1 MERRILVRYG
11 GHLPRVTNREE
22 EWIASDTELSLSLL
36 LTKIYERYKDSP
48 ESKLFGDPRSFLITL
63 NGKFVPASHFDEVLV
78 RDGDVLILLPPVSG
92 G

>member
-1 MERRILVRYG
+1 MI
-11 GHLPRVTNREE
+11 
-22 EWIASDTELSLSLL
+22 
-36 LTKIYERYKDSP
+36 IYEKYKDFP
-48 ESKLFGDPRSFLITL
+48 EAKFFGDKGSFLITL